1 MKRTFPAV
9 FALLALCLVAVPC
22 QAQEPTPASPFKLRF
37 PSFITTDEAVEVAQ
51 TPPNGPAAQ
60 GGVPT
65 PRPVYANQQKQ
76 FMPTKMSKVILYG
89 LQLTF
94 YEHVMRVATQDFTR
108 QQLEGKF
115 WPEYF
120 DSVRVPEK
128 WSDKD
133 GWEVNYLGH
142 AIHGGAFTRIWLDQ
156 REVTATSKAQYMKQI
171 GRAFIYTAVFSLQYE
186 IGPMSEASIGNVGM
200 NPDDVGWVDLVWTPV
215 GSVLWTI
222 GEDMIDKYALTWIEK
237 RVPFMMAKAA
247 ARMILNPSRML
258 ANVSQN
264 RSPWSRLRRDWNG
277 NAR

>member
-1 MKRTFPAV
+1 MKRLFPAL
-9 FALLALCLVAVPC
+9 FALVGICLVAAPC
-22 QAQEPTPASPFKLRF
+22 RAQEPSPAPRFQLNF
-37 PSFITTDEAVEVAQ
+37 PSFITATEADQA
-51 TPPNGPAAQ
+51 PPTEAPKQ
-60 GGVPT
+60 GGVPV
-65 PRPVYANQQKQ
+65 PRPAYANQKPAFQ
-76 FMPTKMSKVILYG
+76 PTKLSKVILYG

-120 DSVRVPEK
+120 ESVRVPEQ
-128 WSDKD
+128 WADKD
-133 GWEVNYLGH
+133 GWEVNYIGH

-156 REVTATSKAQYMKQI
+156 REKAATSKAQYMKQI
-171 GRAFIYTAVFSLQYE
+171 GRAFIYTTIFSLQYE
-186 IGPMSEASIGNVGM
+186 IGPLSEASIGNVGM

-222 GEDMIDKYALTWIEK
+222 GEDMIDKYALAWVEK
-237 RVPFMMAKAA
+237 HVPFMMAKAA

-264 RSPWSRLRRDWNG
+264 RSPWSRVRRDWDG
-277 NAR
+277 NWR